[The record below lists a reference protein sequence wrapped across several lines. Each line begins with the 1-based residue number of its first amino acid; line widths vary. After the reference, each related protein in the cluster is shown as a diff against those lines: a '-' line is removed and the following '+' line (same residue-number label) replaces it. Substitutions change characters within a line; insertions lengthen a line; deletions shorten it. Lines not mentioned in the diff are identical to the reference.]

1 MACPTKSDLSD
12 GVSLEWA
19 NGAVTTFVRS
29 PSGGVLQR
37 SRNPEGRLTAERE
50 TVGEL
55 FDTRSVRYLAEGDV
69 AWDVTFSY
77 SFDPIELGPIKA
89 GKLVSGRRFETTAH
103 GGNFSDRLVVRVLS
117 RFELSIGGCEYT
129 AVPFLYVFGPFWD
142 REEIEATYFPELGV
156 MLEVDY
162 RLPMSQANLLNS
174 SISVSGNG

>member
-1 MACPTKSDLSD
+1 M
-12 GVSLEWA
+12 
-19 NGAVTTFVRS
+19 
-29 PSGGVLQR
+29 
-37 SRNPEGRLTAERE
+37 
-50 TVGEL
+50 GEL